1 MLKDLIK
8 KFIPRFLLS
17 WYHLGLAFLGAVL
30 YGFPSRKLTVI
41 GVTGTNGKTTVV
53 NLTTGILEEAG
64 FKVASLS
71 SARFKIGEKERE
83 NTLKMTMP
91 GRFKI
96 QKFLRDAVNADCQFA
111 VLEVSSEGIKQYRH
125 KFIDFSVAVITNLTP
140 EHIESHGGF
149 ENYKAAKG
157 KLFKDTKKVHIINID
172 DKNVDYFLNFKA
184 EKKYTFG
191 WEKGDVNTK
200 NTSFNLPLLGKFNI
214 LNALAAI
221 CVGLSQGVSLEICQ
235 RALGKAKGVPGRMEV
250 VISEPFKA
258 IVDYAVT
265 PDALEQLY
273 RTIKELFFPQR
284 LIAVLG
290 SCGGGRDKW
299 KRPVF
304 GEIAAKYCQEIIV
317 TNEDPYDEDP
327 MRIINQIAEKAGSG
341 ARKILDRRE
350 AIKQALLLAQPGDVV
365 VVSGKGCEPWIME
378 AHGKKIPWDDR
389 RVVKEEYEKLVSL
402 PK

>member
-1 MLKDLIK
+1 M
-8 KFIPRFLLS
+8 
-17 WYHLGLAFLGAVL
+17 

-71 SARFKIGEKERE
+71 SVMFKIGGKERE

-96 QKFLRDAVNADCQFA
+96 QKFLRDAVSAGCKFA
-111 VLEVSSEGIKQYRH
+111 VLEVSSEGIRQHRH
-125 KFIDFSVAVITNLTP
+125 KFIDFSVAVFTNLTP

-157 KLFKDTKKVHIINID
+157 KLFKDAKKVHVINID
-172 DKNVDYFLNFKA
+172 DKNADYFLSFKA

-191 WEKGDVNTK
+191 WGKGDINTK
-200 NTSFNLPLLGKFNI
+200 NTSFSLPLLGKFNI

-235 RALGKAKGVPGRMEV
+235 KSLGKAKGVPGRMEV
-250 VISEPFKA
+250 VISEPFKVV
-258 IVDYAVT
+258 VDYAVT

-273 RTIKELFFPQR
+273 RAIKELFSPKR

-299 KRPVF
+299 KRLVF
-304 GEIAAKYCQEIIV
+304 GEIAAKHCQEIII

-327 MRIINQIAEKAGSG
+327 MAIINQIAEKAGSG

-350 AIKQALLLAQPGDVV
+350 AIKQALLSAQPGDAV

-378 AHGKKIPWDDR
+378 AHGKKTPWDDR
-389 RVVKEEYEKLVSL
+389 KVVREEYEKLRGSL
-402 PK
+402 K